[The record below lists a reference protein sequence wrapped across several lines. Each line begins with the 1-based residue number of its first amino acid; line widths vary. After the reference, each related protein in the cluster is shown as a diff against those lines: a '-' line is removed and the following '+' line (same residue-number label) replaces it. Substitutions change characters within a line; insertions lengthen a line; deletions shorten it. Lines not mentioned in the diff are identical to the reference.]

1 MTEDALSAQ
10 EALPPGVLAALD
22 EQSQQRLADLIAG
35 AVHHQGRALDEA
47 IEGGLR
53 HIPRPL
59 RAVVRRALFR

>member
-1 MTEDALSAQ
+1 MTEDALPAQ
-10 EALPPGVLAALD
+10 EALPPGVIAVLD
-22 EQSQQRLADLIAG
+22 EQSQHRLAGLIAG
-35 AVHHQGRALDEA
+35 AVRQQGRALDEA